1 MFRHL
6 LVATTA
12 LAILLPAVASAQV
25 REIPR
30 EINREQLRLIEQQ
43 KQAEERREIRREIP
57 GKNVVVQPPAKKPE
71 PEAKRPVREAVRE
84 MPSADRI
91 LRQLDVAPSIR
102 VAPQRRVTV
111 QEFKR
116 RPDLRRAAPSIE
128 IQAIN
133 FEFGSAEIPYS
144 QYRKVEEIANAL
156 KRLTSRRSGMRILIE
171 GHTDA
176 VGSDASN
183 YALSERR
190 AESLKRVLVRE
201 FGISPRALETVGY
214 GEEYLLVPTQYENWE
229 NRRVTLRR
237 VDEFLR

>member
-6 LVATTA
+6 LIATTA
-12 LAILLPAVASAQV
+12 LSVLLPTVASAQV
-25 REIPR
+25 REMPR
-30 EINREQLRLIEQQ
+30 VERQ
-43 KQAEERREIRREIP
+43 KQEPRRP
-57 GKNVVVQPPAKKPE
+57 G
-71 PEAKRPVREAVRE
+71 REAPRE
-84 MPSADRI
+84 MPSSDRI
-91 LRQLDVAPSIR
+91 LRQLEAAPTTRI
-102 VAPQRRVTV
+102 APQRRVTV

-128 IQAIN
+128 IQSIN

-144 QYRKVEEIANAL
+144 QYRKVEQIADAL
-156 KRLTSRRSGMRILIE
+156 KRLISRRPGTRILIE

-183 YALSERR
+183 LALSERR
-190 AESLKRVLVRE
+190 AASLKRVLVRE
-201 FGISPRALETVGY
+201 FGIPSRALETVGY
-214 GEEYLLVPTQYENWE
+214 GEAYLLVPTQYESWE